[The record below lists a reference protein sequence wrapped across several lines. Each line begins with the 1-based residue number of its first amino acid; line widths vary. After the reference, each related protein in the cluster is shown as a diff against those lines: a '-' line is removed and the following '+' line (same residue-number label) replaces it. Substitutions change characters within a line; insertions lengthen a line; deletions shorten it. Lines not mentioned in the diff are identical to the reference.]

1 MTKMFSTKKHLII
14 INRISILDDRKRM
27 QIDYSNWKDGNMI
40 TITGILFS
48 WLITKLPQE
57 TMTQINKIKKNN
69 ESKDY
74 ETPSGCSHPCICKD
88 R

>member
-1 MTKMFSTKKHLII
+1 MTKIISTKKYLMI

-57 TMTQINKIKKNN
+57 TMTQINKIMKNN
-69 ESKDY
+69 ESKD
-74 ETPSGCSHPCICKD
+74 
-88 R
+88 

>member
-1 MTKMFSTKKHLII
+1 MTKIISTKKHLII

-69 ESKDY
+69 ESKD
-74 ETPSGCSHPCICKD
+74 
-88 R
+88 

>member
-1 MTKMFSTKKHLII
+1 MTKIISTKKHLMI
-14 INRISILDDRKRM
+14 INRIPILDDRKRM

-40 TITGILFS
+40 IITGIFFS

-69 ESKDY
+69 ESKD
-74 ETPSGCSHPCICKD
+74 
-88 R
+88 